1 VAKILFQGASALT
14 LDSKGRFALPTR
26 HREAL
31 GATSDGLA
39 LVLTKHPDGALMI
52 FPRMA
57 WERFS
62 ERLAAL
68 PMSAQGWKRVFLG
81 HASEVEPDAS
91 LRVLVPPE
99 LRQFAGLVRDVTLL
113 GMGSHFELW
122 DTARY
127 AAQELEVMRSPMP
140 EALMAMGTD

>member
-1 VAKILFQGASALT
+1 MTKLLFQGASALT
-14 LDSKGRFALPTR
+14 LDGKGRFALPTR
-26 HREAL
+26 HRDAL
-31 GATSDGLA
+31 VAAENDAG

-52 FPRMA
+52 FPHSGWA
-57 WERFS
+57 KFS
-62 ERLAAL
+62 ESLAAL

-81 HASEVEPDAS
+81 HAFEVQPDAS

-127 AAQELEVMRSPMP
+127 AAKELEVMRTPMP
-140 EALMAMGTD
+140 EALLSMAMG